1 MLSWILKTLTEC
13 SLPTKERRY
22 LRNIF
27 LYDFELG
34 KGYCW
39 KKNLENVTRMVWFC
53 GTVINKWK
61 DAIKNWEWL
70 TIARMEADCN
80 VEQYESVRLAFPIVQ
95 FREPL
100 ASRQFR
106 NRSAQ
111 FWREKNRDG
120 APAKQLANYQLY
132 RAADQ
137 LMTALVYTKRCNL
150 SLAFYMLSL

>member
-1 MLSWILKTLTEC
+1 
-13 SLPTKERRY
+13 
-22 LRNIF
+22 
-27 LYDFELG
+27 
-34 KGYCW
+34 
-39 KKNLENVTRMVWFC
+39 
-53 GTVINKWK
+53 
-61 DAIKNWEWL
+61 
-70 TIARMEADCN
+70 MEAHCN
-80 VEQYESVRLAFPIVQ
+80 VEQFESVRLAFPIVQ

-111 FWREKNRDG
+111 FWREKNGDG